1 MNLRQKAK
9 KYKRE
14 LEMIK
19 DMPMRVSIV
28 TPKELI
34 HLQIKKL
41 IDPELEYYCYK
52 EKTGEDYIN
61 EMVAKDLID
70 RLKHYVVHDRI
81 DGSYSLD
88 VWVKEGE

>member
-19 DMPMRVSIV
+19 GRPMPVAVV
-28 TPKELI
+28 TPIELR
-34 HLQIKKL
+34 HLRIKKN
-41 IDPELEYYCYK
+41 IDPEFEYYCYK

-61 EMVAKDLID
+61 EMVAKGLID
-70 RLKHYVVHDRI
+70 RLKYYVVHDRI
-81 DGSYSLD
+81 DNTYSLD
-88 VWVKEGE
+88 VWVMEGE

>member
-19 DMPMRVSIV
+19 TMPIPVAVV

-52 EKTGEDYIN
+52 EKIGEDYIN
-61 EMVAKDLID
+61 EIVAKELID
-70 RLKHYVVHDRI
+70 RLKYYVVHDRI

-88 VWVKEGE
+88 VWVKEGV